1 MKNLNKLYI
10 SLILL
15 STSVFGADK
24 SYAFIGIQTG
34 SAMIK
39 NDVTPTFGLKYGMQ
53 TRKYRTALSYN
64 YAKTS
69 KNSYQTLMMQMDT
82 GVLTSLFRNSIVRP
96 YMGLDL
102 GVIQENNLASSS
114 LSDRGYIYG
123 ADVGLAYVF
132 NDTLDFDIAYHYLQT
147 AKLKNLSSLSDLS
160 LSMHY
165 FY

>member
-1 MKNLNKLYI
+1 
-10 SLILL
+10 
-15 STSVFGADK
+15 
-24 SYAFIGIQTG
+24 
-34 SAMIK
+34 
-39 NDVTPTFGLKYGMQ
+39 
-53 TRKYRTALSYN
+53 
-64 YAKTS
+64 
-69 KNSYQTLMMQMDT
+69 MMQMDT